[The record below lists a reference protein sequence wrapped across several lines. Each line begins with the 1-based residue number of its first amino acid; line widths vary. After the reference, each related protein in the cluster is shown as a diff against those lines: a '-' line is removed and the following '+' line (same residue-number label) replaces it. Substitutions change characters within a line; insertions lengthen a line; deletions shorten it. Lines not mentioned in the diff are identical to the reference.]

1 MFIATDFVWSKV
13 KEDRTQDKIVL
24 LDEVWKL
31 INTNDTVAEYVLELY
46 KTIRGYGGGVV
57 CATQDLTDFTAL
69 KNGMYG
75 NRILSNSSAKIIMK
89 IQSENLNEIR
99 RVFSLTEDEFD
110 SILAMKKGQGILIS
124 NQDNVMI
131 NVMASEKE
139 DRLITTDASKL
150 RGYYGDSKQIERE
163 QQRRIVG

>member
-1 MFIATDFVWSKV
+1 MVAVLFVLH
-13 KEDRTQDKIVL
+13 RI
-24 LDEVWKL
+24 
-31 INTNDTVAEYVLELY
+31 
-46 KTIRGYGGGVV
+46 
-57 CATQDLTDFTAL
+57 DFTAL

-150 RGYYGDSKQIERE
+150 REYYGDSKQIERE
-163 QQRRIVG
+163 QQRRIAG

>member
-1 MFIATDFVWSKV
+1 
-13 KEDRTQDKIVL
+13 
-24 LDEVWKL
+24 
-31 INTNDTVAEYVLELY
+31 
-46 KTIRGYGGGVV
+46 
-57 CATQDLTDFTAL
+57 
-69 KNGMYG
+69 MYG